1 MQKKGHQMDFY
12 ERLAILM
19 KEKGVTHKT
28 LENTLGISNGSVSKW
43 SKSMPNIKTLKKLEE
58 YFNVSV
64 DYLLTGEEP
73 KVDLSV
79 ETAKL
84 VGKLV
89 QDPEMAKALR
99 KYFELSDE
107 KKKHV
112 IETINMLS
120 EV

>member
-1 MQKKGHQMDFY
+1 METFNSVDEVKRICK
-12 ERLAILM
+12 ERKIPIS
-19 KEKGVTHKT
+19 K
-28 LENTLGISNGSVSKW
+28 LEQACGFSNGYVG
-43 SKSMPNIKTLKKLEE
+43 KLREGKFPADRL
-58 YFNVSV
+58 YSIAQFLGVSV

-73 KVDLSV
+73 KVDLSA

-89 QDPEMAKALR
+89 QDPEMAKALK

-112 IETINMLS
+112 IDTINMLS

>member
-1 MQKKGHQMDFY
+1 MGTFNSVDEVKRICK
-12 ERLAILM
+12 ERKIPIS
-19 KEKGVTHKT
+19 K
-28 LENTLGISNGSVSKW
+28 LEQACGFSNGYVG
-43 SKSMPNIKTLKKLEE
+43 KLREGKFPADRL
-58 YFNVSV
+58 YSISQFLGVSV
-64 DYLLTGEEP
+64 DYLMTGEEP
-73 KVDLSV
+73 KVDLSAG
-79 ETAKL
+79 TAKL